1 MEGEKLFLLLKP
13 ILKDSTRNLR
23 TFSLASSRV
32 RFPMGG
38 LGLIDEISLHSSPLW
53 NKSGG

>member
-1 MEGEKLFLLLKP
+1 MEGEKLFLLLKS

-32 RFPMGG
+32 RFPTGG
-38 LGLIDEISLHSSPLW
+38 LGLIDKISLNSSPLW
-53 NKSGG
+53 NESGG